1 MQVNFERPP
10 GRREVLIGR
19 LGGAVNA
26 LAADQLWQSTTQ
38 QLEDETRFVVF
49 DFSEVTMLT
58 SAGIGI
64 LVRLYTR
71 LKDRGG
77 GLAVFGCSGKIR
89 EIFDHRHAHRCAQG
103 LRHRS
108 RGPTDSRF
116 LTLFV
121 APTSRLGQLMTSGRR
136 RPE

>member
-89 EIFDHRHAHRCAQG
+89 EIFTIVM
-103 LRHRS
+103 L
-108 RGPTDSRF
+108 TDV
-116 LTLFV
+116 LKVCDTEAEALQTLD
-121 APTSRLGQLMTSGRR
+121 S
-136 RPE
+136 